1 MFKLIRDNIPELVQT
16 EGKQLNV
23 AAAQNDEFF
32 LALLRG
38 KLIEEVNE
46 YLSSENSIEELVD
59 IKTVLDYLIGNRQ
72 EEFNLIYETKLKEYG
87 GFEKRYIG
95 FFPDPSPEAAANANT
110 PTK

>member
-1 MFKLIRDNIPELVQT
+1 MFKLIRDNIPALVEA
-16 EGKQLNV
+16 EGNQLNV
-23 AAAQNDEFF
+23 AAVQNDEFF
-32 LALLRG
+32 LALLKN

-72 EEFNLIYETKLKEYG
+72 EEFNLVYDGKLKEHG

-95 FFPDPSPEAAANANT
+95 FFADPSPEAAMNADT
-110 PTK
+110 QTE

>member
-1 MFKLIRDNIPELVQT
+1 MFKLIRDNIPALVEA
-16 EGKQLNV
+16 EGNQLNV
-23 AAAQNDEFF
+23 AAVQNDEFF
-32 LALLRG
+32 LALLKN

-72 EEFNLIYETKLKEYG
+72 EEFNLVYDGKLKEHG

-95 FFPDPSPEAAANANT
+95 FFADPSPEAAMNANT
-110 PTK
+110 PTE

>member
-1 MFKLIRDNIPELVQT
+1 MFKLIRDNIPELIQA
-16 EGKQLNV
+16 EGKQLDV
-23 AAAQNDEFF
+23 AAVQNDDFF
-32 LALLRG
+32 LALLRS

-72 EEFNLIYETKLKEYG
+72 EEFNLVYDGKLKEHG

-95 FFPDPSPEAAANANT
+95 FFADPSPEVAMSTNT
-110 PTK
+110 PTE